1 MIDADLPTRRPE
13 SGQRESLGARS
24 QFVRFTLHV
33 AIVMLT
39 WWETDD
45 GENISRGLVVKEAIV
60 MALVVMVRTR
70 MVVIIEMVTM
80 VRQQMVMVIVVT
92 GKLVMMMMI
101 MRNAGN
107 DYRGSRRRGRG

>member
-70 MVVIIEMVTM
+70 IMVIIEMVM
-80 VRQQMVMVIVVT
+80 MMRQQMVMVVVVT
-92 GKLVMMMMI
+92 GELVMFQVFK
-101 MRNAGN
+101 
-107 DYRGSRRRGRG
+107 GSCLVIGCVW

>member
-45 GENISRGLVVKEAIV
+45 DENISRG
-60 MALVVMVRTR
+60 
-70 MVVIIEMVTM
+70 
-80 VRQQMVMVIVVT
+80 T
-92 GKLVMMMMI
+92 GKRSGCDGVGGDGEDKD
-101 MRNAGN
+101 NGDN
-107 DYRGSRRRGRG
+107 